1 MIEDSVEGFVARW
14 RAHAA
19 RATAFARAEGSPL
32 LELEVGGAVV
42 QTLERTGPYAAPAGA
57 IRVILHAVT
66 ERFEPVE
73 PLADVERHLHAVGLA
88 AFEAQ
93 GPVLERDGPVVVLD
107 AGVPVV
113 VGLDPGATSGRAAA
127 SSEVA
132 MPEVGAWVRC
142 VGLAPAH
149 AFVLPP
155 ERARVDQT
163 PTDELV

>member
-14 RAHAA
+14 RAHAV

-73 PLADVERHLHAVGLA
+73 PFVGAERHLHAVGLA
-88 AFEAQ
+88 AVEVQ
-93 GPVLERDGPVVVLD
+93 GPVLERDGPVAVLD
-107 AGVPVV
+107 AGVPIV
-113 VGLDPGATSGRAAA
+113 VGLDPGATFGQVAGAPG
-127 SSEVA
+127 VA
-132 MPEVGAWVRC
+132 MPAVGAWVRC
-142 VGLAPAH
+142 VGLAPAQ

-155 ERARVDQT
+155 ERTRVDQT